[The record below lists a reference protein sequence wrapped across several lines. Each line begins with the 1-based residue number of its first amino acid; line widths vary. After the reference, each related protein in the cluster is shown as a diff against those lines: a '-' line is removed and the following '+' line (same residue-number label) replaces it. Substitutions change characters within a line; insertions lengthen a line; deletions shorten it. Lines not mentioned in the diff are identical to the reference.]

1 MSDATALLER
11 IKQNTFSQEDMY
23 RRLGVLRECIEYAVY
38 TNTDKT
44 QEEECIEF
52 LSKIENQ
59 DDADVIKAWGGE
71 LFNAFNQQNTSH
83 LLHDLQEKA
92 HAMPLLIVYV
102 PVAFPETEIQK
113 MAVWAREKM
122 DSDMLLEMHIEPT
135 VVGGCA
141 FVWNDT
147 YHDFSFHGRRQE
159 VLDAIAEEM
168 EKYAEKL

>member
-1 MSDATALLER
+1 MSDASVLLER
-11 IKQNTFSQEDMY
+11 VKQNTFSQEDMY

-38 TNTDKT
+38 TNTGKS
-44 QEEECIEF
+44 QEEECKEF

-59 DDADVIKAWGGE
+59 DDADAISAWGAE
-71 LFNAFNQQNTSH
+71 LFNAFNQQNAAN

-92 HAMPLLIVYV
+92 HAMPLLIMYV
-102 PVAFPETEIQK
+102 PVDFPETEVKQ
-113 MAVWAREKM
+113 MAAWVREKM
-122 DSDMLLEMHIEPT
+122 DKDMLLELHVEPT

-147 YHDFSFHGRRQE
+147 YHDFSFHGRRQD

-168 EKYAEKL
+168 EKYGKE